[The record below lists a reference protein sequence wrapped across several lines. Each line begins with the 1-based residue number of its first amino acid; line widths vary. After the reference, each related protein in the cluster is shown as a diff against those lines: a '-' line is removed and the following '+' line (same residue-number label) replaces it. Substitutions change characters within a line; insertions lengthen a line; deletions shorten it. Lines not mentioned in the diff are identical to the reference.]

1 MLGDALIQS
10 LLVLALIA
18 ANAFFVAAEFALVS
32 LRETRLQQ
40 LIEAGNAAARAV
52 QRLHNNMDE
61 VLSSV
66 QLGVTLTSLALGWV
80 GEPTFAH
87 IFEHWFGPHP
97 ASQIYIHFF
106 ALSAA
111 FILITFMHIVLG
123 EIVPKTLSL
132 QRAERI
138 ALTVAAPMEMF
149 ISISRP
155 LLKVISKSANISL
168 RLLGATPRHDKG
180 VHSAEE
186 LKLLVT
192 ASRRTGLLPKAQED
206 IILRALELELISVR
220 EIMVPRTEIFAL
232 PGDMPLAEA
241 ASKIVDMQH
250 SRVPIFDPLRGSEHI
265 IGVIYSKDISRY
277 MHHRLRS
284 LGAVPMAQPL
294 TVRSIMRE
302 ILVVPETQPVN
313 DLLAELQQRKRHIA
327 VVVDEFGSTVGLVT
341 VEDALEQIVG
351 EIEDEFDVVEPA
363 NAVLSGG
370 AMVLDG
376 SDNLLDLETQYNL
389 ALPRDQGF
397 ETLAGFLLAK
407 LGKIPKGGES
417 ILHAGNRFTVIS
429 MDGMRINKVKI
440 DSMKSS

>member
-1 MLGDALIQS
+1 MLGDAFIQG

-40 LIEAGNAAARAV
+40 LIEAGRSAARAV

-87 IFEHWFGPHP
+87 IFENWFGIHP
-97 ASQIYIHFF
+97 TSQIYIHIFS
-106 ALSAA
+106 LSAA
-111 FILITFMHIVLG
+111 FILITFLHIVLG

-138 ALTVAAPMEMF
+138 ALTVAAPMELF

-155 LLKVISKSANISL
+155 LLTVISKSASMVL
-168 RLLGATPRHDKG
+168 RVLGATPRRDKG

-232 PGDMPLAEA
+232 PGDMQLAEA
-241 ASKIVDMQH
+241 ASKVVDMQH
-250 SRVPIFDPLRGSEHI
+250 SRVPIYDPLRGPEHI

-277 MHHRLRS
+277 MQHRLRS
-284 LGAVPMAQPL
+284 HGAVPMAQPL

-302 ILVVPETQPVN
+302 VLVVPETQPVS
-313 DLLAELQQRKRHIA
+313 DLLAELQHRKRHIA

-351 EIEDEFDVVEPA
+351 EIEDEFDVAEPT

-376 SDNLLDLETQYNL
+376 SDNLLDLETKFNL
-389 ALPRDQGF
+389 ELPRDQGF

-417 ILHAGNRFTVIS
+417 IDHAGKRFSVLS
-429 MDGMRINKVKI
+429 MDGLRINKVKI
-440 DSMKSS
+440 ETAIK

>member
-1 MLGDALIQS
+1 MLGDALIQG

-40 LIEAGNAAARAV
+40 LIEAGRSAARAV

-87 IFEHWFGPHP
+87 IFENMFGPHP
-97 ASQIYIHFF
+97 VSQVYIHII
-106 ALSAA
+106 ALTAA
-111 FILITFMHIVLG
+111 FILITFLHIVLG

-138 ALTVAAPMEMF
+138 ALTVAAPMELF

-155 LLKVISKSANISL
+155 LLTVISKSASMVL
-168 RLLGATPRHDKG
+168 RILGAKQRRDKG

-250 SRVPIFDPLRGSEHI
+250 SRVPIYDPLRGSEHI

-294 TVRSIMRE
+294 SVRSIMRE
-302 ILVVPETQPVN
+302 VLVVPETQPVS
-313 DLLAELQQRKRHIA
+313 DLLAELQRRKRHIA

-351 EIEDEFDVVEPA
+351 EIEDEFDVAEPA

-376 SDNLLDLETQYNL
+376 SDNLLDLETKYNL
-389 ALPRDQGF
+389 ELPRDMGF

-407 LGKIPKGGES
+407 LGKIPKGGDF
-417 ILHAGNRFTVIS
+417 IDHAGKRFTVLS
-429 MDGMRINKVKI
+429 MDGLRINKVKI
-440 DSMKSS
+440 EPAIP